1 MLDTFPICGVH
12 LQPGQFSTRI
22 LNTDSQDA
30 KLFINCIPNYYLT
43 LDGRLLQMPR
53 GAQSDGISAPQI
65 CAAVG
70 REHGGD
76 DWIAGWYHDGVYRG
90 WLLVWQPELPAIEV
104 QAAVT
109 PGTWVKARLSEAQG
123 DNLLFECAKVCGDSD
138 AMAEALY
145 WAVTEF
151 GKRCYA
157 PVY

>member
-1 MLDTFPICGVH
+1 
-12 LQPGQFSTRI
+12 
-22 LNTDSQDA
+22 
-30 KLFINCIPNYYLT
+30 
-43 LDGRLLQMPR
+43 MPR

-123 DNLLFECAKVCGDSD
+123 DNLLFECAKVCGDSE